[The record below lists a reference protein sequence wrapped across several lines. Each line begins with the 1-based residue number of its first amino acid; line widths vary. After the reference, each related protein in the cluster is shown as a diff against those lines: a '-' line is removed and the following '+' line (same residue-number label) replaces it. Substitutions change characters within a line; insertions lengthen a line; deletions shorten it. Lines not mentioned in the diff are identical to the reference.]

1 MWNVTPPYIHALH
14 YVNKIYAHLWC
25 KTFEYVA
32 SNHNMLQEQNETGTV
47 KQPKPRTKAAASAP
61 ILNQQTLVEIRVC
74 SFFRYGNADLSLGF
88 FWKIQR
94 KRLSGITK
102 SKRDNCNFSKQDIRL
117 YIFNLQENAP
127 MLSNPRPKKRP
138 DPLFNKSPKYC
149 TRNFFVE
156 IGNFYIH

>member
-1 MWNVTPPYIHALH
+1 MVQSLIYAVSGSYVWNVTPPYIHALH

-74 SFFRYGNADLSLGF
+74 SFFRYGNADLSLGIF
-88 FWKIQR
+88 C
-94 KRLSGITK
+94 STK
-102 SKRDNCNFSKQDIRL
+102 ESIRH
-117 YIFNLQENAP
+117 N
-127 MLSNPRPKKRP
+127 
-138 DPLFNKSPKYC
+138 
-149 TRNFFVE
+149 E
-156 IGNFYIH
+156 I